1 MVPLSQRWAVEVKSY
16 FKLHEDC
23 YLNFLINMIFDIP
36 YEVIIDRFSSCSVM
50 IRHAGLFLSRIVVFY
65 VVYMVSV

>member
-16 FKLHEDC
+16 FKLHDDC
-23 YLNFLINMIFDIP
+23 YLNFLMIFDIP

-50 IRHAGLFLSRIVVFY
+50 IRHAGLFLS
-65 VVYMVSV
+65 